1 MSERLRTLRH
11 CIFTG
16 RGRNGERQLLRW
28 FPAETFAAGLPL
40 PSAHSVR
47 SHLPQGDGFSGDGNV
62 YFYHKRRPLGEAGF
76 AKQRLRGFV
85 PFSSIKTTLWF
96 AIFALAW
103 YNSRINYCVYGKLG
117 NRVEWQRKNENQR
130 NGVLLPAVKRQ
141 NSGSRQGL
149 APCLAACC

>member
-62 YFYHKRRPLGEAGF
+62 YLYHKRRPLGGAGF
-76 AKQRLRGFV
+76 AQQRLRGYSPQRLAFAESGAANAVCRYV
-85 PFSSIKTTLWF
+85 PSREKAILENPQIFQNCEILNNYSADDAQSNAERIPNRFFSAT
-96 AIFALAW
+96 AQAGAL
-103 YNSRINYCVYGKLG
+103 L
-117 NRVEWQRKNENQR
+117 
-130 NGVLLPAVKRQ
+130 
-141 NSGSRQGL
+141 
-149 APCLAACC
+149 